1 MKKTETTNLIRMC
14 PKAVNLSVTSLL
26 RSYYIWKRQYLRL
39 IIMISE

>member
-26 RSYYIWKRQYLRL
+26 CSYTFGNVNIYAGLL
-39 IIMISE
+39 